1 MRRSTDTRL
10 TPAYGSTRAD
20 SLACAAMEPSRRFV
34 RACKTLWRHR
44 LALLLTLAGCGGA
57 GETGYGTAPA
67 ATPLTPLSA
76 ATCGLANFQS
86 AALAR
91 INQYRAAGA
100 SCVTA
105 GTFAA
110 TTALRWNDA
119 LTQAAELHSQD
130 MKANNFT
137 SHTGSGPSTVG
148 QRITATGYAWSAVAE
163 NIAGG
168 QTTMNQVVD
177 SWMGSDGHCAN
188 IMNPNMVDMGLACV
202 AGAAS
207 NTYPT
212 YWTMDMGRPL

>member
-20 SLACAAMEPSRRFV
+20 SLACADMEPSRRFV
-34 RACKTLWRHR
+34 RSCKTPWRYR
-44 LALLLTLAGCGGA
+44 LALLLTLSGCGGG
-57 GETGYGTAPA
+57 GETGYGDAPA
-67 ATPLTPLSA
+67 APPLTPLSA
-76 ATCGLANFQS
+76 ATCGLADFQS

-91 INQYRAAGA
+91 VNQYRAAGA
-100 SCVTA
+100 SCLTA
-105 GTFAA
+105 GMFAA

-130 MKANNFT
+130 MKANNFF
-137 SHTGSGPSTVG
+137 SHTGSGPSTLA
-148 QRITATGYAWSAVAE
+148 QRINATGYVWSAIAE
-163 NIAGG
+163 NIAAG

-177 SWMGSDGHCAN
+177 SWMGSAGHCAN
-188 IMNPNMVDMGLACV
+188 IMNPNLVDMGLVCV